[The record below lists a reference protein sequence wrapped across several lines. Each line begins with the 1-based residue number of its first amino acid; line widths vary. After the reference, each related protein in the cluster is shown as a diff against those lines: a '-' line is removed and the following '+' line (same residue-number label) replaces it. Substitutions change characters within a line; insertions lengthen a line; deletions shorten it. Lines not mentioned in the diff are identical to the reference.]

1 MPRKRVLMI
10 LERIE
15 WTYTWREDC
24 TVPAPRV
31 LLIGDSITNGYK
43 SVAHK
48 NLAGRA
54 GVTAYATSKAIDNP
68 FLWDEIVLLAK
79 QENMEYAAIQVN
91 NGLHFG
97 GLSVEEYEN
106 HYSTLVENLK
116 NAFPHTPMI
125 LALSTPITENG
136 NGEKFAAS
144 NDAVIEKNAAVL
156 RIAEKYG
163 LPVRDLYS
171 LVAGK
176 SHIRSADGYHY
187 NAEGYEL
194 LGGYVAEGILSLL

>member
-54 GVTAYATSKAIDNP
+54 GVTA
-68 FLWDEIVLLAK
+68 
-79 QENMEYAAIQVN
+79 
-91 NGLHFG
+91 
-97 GLSVEEYEN
+97 
-106 HYSTLVENLK
+106 
-116 NAFPHTPMI
+116 
-125 LALSTPITENG
+125 
-136 NGEKFAAS
+136 
-144 NDAVIEKNAAVL
+144 
-156 RIAEKYG
+156 
-163 LPVRDLYS
+163 
-171 LVAGK
+171 
-176 SHIRSADGYHY
+176 
-187 NAEGYEL
+187 
-194 LGGYVAEGILSLL
+194 